1 MRPFVIFSA
10 LCILGACS
18 NEVPG
23 EESFVPSENNSQSA
37 AVANGRVDV
46 EGGLI
51 AVAAKTPGTVSALY
65 VEEGETVTEG
75 QPMAQLEFD
84 GEAIAISESEAG
96 IALAR
101 TQLDRARLEAA
112 AKAREYARLDS
123 LRDKRAVAGVTADL
137 AKDEAN
143 LARLRVRESEAALT
157 QARAVVR
164 RAVFERDQ
172 KLVRSPADGTVA
184 QSFAS
189 VGTGVSTLNVSV
201 LFTIAPSTPRIVRAE
216 VTETA
221 LRSIRVGQ
229 SADISTETG
238 QSVRIPGTVKRIAP
252 VFGARRLQ
260 SDQASRLTDE
270 RVVEV
275 IVETRNT
282 DLLIGQRVLVRFK
295 RQRRPHPP
303 SPSYG
308 RQDSGHNSGPAST
321 FLPARDRRILR
332 R

>member
-1 MRPFVIFSA
+1 MKPFAIFSA
-10 LCILGACS
+10 ICFLGACS
-18 NEVPG
+18 NKVPG
-23 EESFVPSENNSQSA
+23 EDPFVPSGNMSQSA

-51 AVAAKTPGTVSALY
+51 AVAAKTPGTVSAIY
-65 VEEGETVTEG
+65 ADEGQVVTKG

-84 GEAIAISESEAG
+84 GEAIAIAESEAG
-96 IALAR
+96 TALAR
-101 TQLDRARLEAA
+101 TQLDRARVEAS
-112 AKAREYARLDS
+112 AKAREYSRLDQ

-143 LARLRVRESEAALT
+143 LARLRVRESQAALT
-157 QARAVVR
+157 QARAAVR
-164 RAVFERDQ
+164 RAVFDRDQ
-172 KLVRSPADGTVA
+172 KLVRSPADGIVA

-189 VGTGVSTLNVSV
+189 IGTGVSTLNVSV
-201 LFTIAPSTPRIVRAE
+201 LFTIVPNTPRIIRAE

-229 SADISTETG
+229 TADVSTETD

-275 IVETRNT
+275 IVETQNT

-295 RQRRPHPP
+295 
-303 SPSYG
+303 
-308 RQDSGHNSGPAST
+308 
-321 FLPARDRRILR
+321 
-332 R
+332 

>member
-1 MRPFVIFSA
+1 MAVSFSPNFVPPERHHKRMKPFAIFSA
-10 LCILGACS
+10 ICFLCACS
-18 NEVPG
+18 NKVPG
-23 EESFVPSENNSQSA
+23 EDSFVPSGNMSQSA

-51 AVAAKTPGTVSALY
+51 AVAAKTPGTVSAIY
-65 VEEGETVTEG
+65 ANEGQVVTNG

-84 GEAIAISESEAG
+84 GEAIAIAESEAAT
-96 IALAR
+96 ALAR
-101 TQLDRARLEAA
+101 TQLDRARVEAS
-112 AKAREYARLDS
+112 AKAREYSRLDQ

-143 LARLRVRESEAALT
+143 LARLRVRESQAALT
-157 QARAVVR
+157 QARAAVR
-164 RAVFERDQ
+164 RAVFDRDQ
-172 KLVRSPADGTVA
+172 KLVRSPADGIVA

-189 VGTGVSTLNVSV
+189 IGTGVSTLNVSV
-201 LFTIAPSTPRIVRAE
+201 LFMIVPNTPRIIRAE

-229 SADISTETG
+229 TADISTETN

-275 IVETRNT
+275 IVETQNT

-295 RQRRPHPP
+295 
-303 SPSYG
+303 
-308 RQDSGHNSGPAST
+308 
-321 FLPARDRRILR
+321 
-332 R
+332 